1 MTPSKFAKEVLL
13 IIVSDE
19 NKLTMDSKIK
29 VTICLG
35 SSCFSR
41 KNRDVVTALQ
51 EFIAN
56 KNLGSKV
63 SLKGGHCFGKC
74 SLGPIMI
81 VDEQLFAEINPQKAV
96 AIVESFVMNKS

>member
-1 MTPSKFAKEVLL
+1 
-13 IIVSDE
+13 
-19 NKLTMDSKIK
+19 MDNRIQ

-51 EFIAN
+51 DYVST
-56 KNLGSKV
+56 KNLSDIV
-63 SLKGGHCFGKC
+63 NLKGGHCFGKC

-81 VDEQLFAEINPQKAV
+81 VEEQVYTEMTPTKAV
-96 AIVESFVMNKS
+96 AIVESYIINK